1 MLFSLIYGSF
11 PFKGMS
17 IRDIKIEILTTEMF
31 LKENVSGS
39 VRDLLKKMLQKEP
52 KVLQ

>member
-1 MLFSLIYGSF
+1 MDKLQ
-11 PFKGMS
+11 
-17 IRDIKIEILTTEMF
+17 MF

-52 KVLQ
+52 DERICIHDILKHPWFEGTEKPARLFS